1 MFQHAAFSSCGVQT
15 QPPHSMWEV
24 SVPNQ
29 GFKLCPL
36 HWKGDSFF
44 FLILFILGCAGSS
57 QLHAGSLQLR
67 RAGSALWLWWR
78 AFIAVTSLSVEPGL
92 WAHRPQS
99 LPYMSSVA
107 QPLGSSTDS
116 VVVMRGVSGSAA
128 CEIFG
133 DHGSNSCLLHW
144 QADSLSLSHQGSPTQ
159 PFTMNLSVQLFWN
172 LEAFWKLLR
181 TN

>member
-1 MFQHAAFSSCGVQT
+1 M
-15 QPPHSMWEV
+15 
-24 SVPNQ
+24 
-29 GFKLCPL
+29 GFLL
-36 HWKGDSFF
+36 HG
-44 FLILFILGCAGSS
+44 LQQAG
-57 QLHAGSLQLR
+57 ATLR
-67 RAGSALWLWWR
+67 CRAQ
-78 AFIAVTSLSVEPGL
+78 AFIAVTSLAVEPGL

-128 CEIFG
+128 CGIFG

-159 PFTMNLSVQLFWN
+159 PFTMNLSAAI
-172 LEAFWKLLR
+172 LES
-181 TN
+181 